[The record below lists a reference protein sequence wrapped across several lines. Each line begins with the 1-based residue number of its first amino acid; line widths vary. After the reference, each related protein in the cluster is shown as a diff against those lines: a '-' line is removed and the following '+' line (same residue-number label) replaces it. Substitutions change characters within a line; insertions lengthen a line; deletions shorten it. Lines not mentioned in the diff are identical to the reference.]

1 MNPARKQSRKPEITV
16 DALLAAL
23 HKADLPPPP
32 KGARTLRELCDSF
45 TPPRAERTVERLLE
59 KAGAK
64 KLICRGVNGRHTAYY
79 VMP

>member
-1 MNPARKQSRKPEITV
+1 MATQKSKGRMAGNTG
-16 DALLAAL
+16 DALIAAL